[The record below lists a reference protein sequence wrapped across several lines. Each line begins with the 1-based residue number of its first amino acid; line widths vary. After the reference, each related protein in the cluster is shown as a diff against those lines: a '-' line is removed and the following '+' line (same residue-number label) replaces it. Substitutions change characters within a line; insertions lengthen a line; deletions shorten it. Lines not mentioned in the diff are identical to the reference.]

1 MTYTKEQRETLK
13 LYEDRLSTACYHEY
27 ARNLSRTAWD
37 DLKRIYRETH
47 NGKDTTL
54 NLGCSHCV
62 LTFLREIGYPY
73 FEDLKLIEAETQK
86 LIEATND
93 LGDSASRAAQLVK
106 ALDEVMADVPTDEP
120 VSKELEPK
128 PAKKPAPKKSNK
140 KATKK

>member
-1 MTYTKEQRETLK
+1 MRHFTNEELKALEQ
-13 LYEDRLSTACYHEY
+13 YEPRFKSAMELNYV
-27 ARNLSRTAWD
+27 RNLEPRYLITIKA
-37 DLKRIYRETH
+37 IYDSAT
-47 NGKDTTL
+47 GVAYGL
-54 NLGCSHCV
+54 NSTCSHCV
-62 LTFLREIGYPY
+62 LAFMAAVGKKY
-73 FEDLKLIEAETQK
+73 FADKKLIEAEAQK
-86 LIEATND
+86 LIEATNS

>member
-1 MTYTKEQRETLK
+1 MTYTKEQRDTLK

-73 FEDLKLIEAETQK
+73 FEDLKLIEA
-86 LIEATND
+86 
-93 LGDSASRAAQLVK
+93 SRAAEFVK
-106 ALDEVMADVPTDEP
+106 VLDEVMAEVPDDR
-120 VSKELEPK
+120 VSQKPEPK
-128 PAKKPAPKKSNK
+128 ATKKATAKKTNK

>member
-73 FEDLKLIEAETQK
+73 FEDLKQIE
-86 LIEATND
+86 
-93 LGDSASRAAQLVK
+93 ASRAAEFVK
-106 ALDEVMADVPTDEP
+106 VLDEVMAEVPDER
-120 VSKELEPK
+120 VSQKPEPK
-128 PAKKPAPKKSNK
+128 ATKKATPKKSNK